1 MKKYRYLLSAAAI
14 IFAVPQLFADLQI
27 IKNGKSEYSVF
38 VVDAKDEISKLAA
51 SELISYLKKST
62 GAELKQSNTGKKRI
76 VIGLTPELKKK
87 LGKDLPVHE
96 ELRIRTMGNDLYLY
110 GGGKFGNMYAVST
123 FLEKFAGIRW
133 FTPYQDGTYIP
144 QKR

>member
-1 MKKYRYLLSAAAI
+1 MKFLLSCLSTFGLLSAFSADI
-14 IFAVPQLFADLQI
+14 QL
-27 IKNGKSEYSVF
+27 IKDGKSDYTIVTAQGENQMSDVA
-38 VVDAKDEISKLAA
+38 AK
-51 SELISYLKKST
+51 ELITYLKKST
-62 GAELKQSNTGKKRI
+62 GVELKRNESGKKRI

-87 LGKDLPVHE
+87 LGKDLPVHG